1 MKYLLSVKQQKQF
14 MKYFFVI
21 SVASWNEAEPNF
33 SQAQLEMFRSWR
45 LNFNLMIMNKS
56 RQNLKYLLYLLQKI
70 ILDISFNLRDS
81 LYEISSLIFLDFHLM
96 I

>member
-1 MKYLLSVKQQKQF
+1 MCKTAETVYEVF
-14 MKYFFVI
+14 FFFFVI
-21 SVASWNEAEPNF
+21 SVANWNEAEPNF
-33 SQAQLEMFRSWR
+33 SQAQLEMFRSWS

-81 LYEISSLIFLDFHLM
+81 LYEISSLIFCE
-96 I
+96 